1 MNDKL
6 TAFKA
11 EMKNRSVTVL
21 GVGISNLPLI
31 RFLSGLGAVITA
43 ADKRTEEQLGDIA
56 AELRELGVTLKAGPD
71 YLENLSGDYIF
82 KTPGIRFDVPQ
93 LLDAAARGSVITSE
107 MEVFFELCPAK
118 IIAITGSDGKTTTT
132 TLVSEILKK
141 MGKTVHLG
149 GNIGKP
155 LLPEIEDI
163 KDTDVAV
170 LELSSF
176 QLHTMRQS
184 PNVAVITN
192 MTPNHLDWHKS
203 FEEYMDAKRNI
214 YLHQD
219 RDGVLVLN
227 KSDEQSYACRSSARG
242 EVRLF
247 GYDADC
253 AVYSKDGVI
262 RAFGGEVMKTSDIK
276 IPGEHN
282 VQNYMAAI
290 AAVGPGCEAAAREVA
305 REFGGVPHR
314 IELVRVK
321 DGVRYYNSSIDSSP
335 NRTMNTLKV
344 FDKVILIAGGKD
356 KGIPYDSL
364 GRSLA
369 EKCKALFL
377 VGMTAGVIRDALKNY
392 AEKTGVGADIPVTVC
407 QSYEEAVKLASA
419 MAADGDVVLMS
430 NASTSFDLFK
440 NFEERGNLFKK
451 LVNEL

>member
-56 AELRELGVTLKAGPD
+56 AELRELGVTLKAGPN

-227 KSDEQSYACRSSARG
+227 KSDEQSYACRSGARG

-247 GYDADC
+247 GYDTDC